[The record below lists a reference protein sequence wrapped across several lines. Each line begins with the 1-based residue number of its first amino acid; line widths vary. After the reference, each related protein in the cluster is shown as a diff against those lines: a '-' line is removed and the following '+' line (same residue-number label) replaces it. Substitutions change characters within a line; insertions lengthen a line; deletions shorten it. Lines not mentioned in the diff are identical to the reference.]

1 MACRQMSGGGQRASA
16 CRASFPLF
24 WRRHSL
30 MSMSS
35 PQAADRNLLFGI
47 LALQMDF
54 VKRDALLAAM
64 QAWVFNKTTSL
75 GQILREQN
83 VIGAEEE
90 ELLEALVRKHL
101 QRP

>member
-16 CRASFPLF
+16 CPASFPLF

-35 PQAADRNLLFGI
+35 QPAADRNLLFGI

-64 QAWVFNKTTSL
+64 QAWVFNKTKSL
-75 GQILREQN
+75 GQVLREQG
-83 VIGAEEE
+83 VIGAQHG
-90 ELLEALVRKHL
+90 ALIETPMRK
-101 QRP
+101 QR